1 MALDARLIA
10 GSNTGYEHT
19 IPNLNSG
26 GGKIDVFAQEVG
38 TGDDER
44 IVKYVVVFLKNT
56 TAGSVNIDI
65 DSISLTNDTNNFY
78 FLDGIETEDTAK
90 SLIAH
95 SLTTTLKPGDN
106 AASGNRGFLN
116 CTAVQNGFEFGADD
130 GNGGEPVS
138 RIEYID
144 GVDAI
149 VANGIPALKY
159 RTFIVSCEP
168 NANTQSSSTVSVNI
182 TPNIGSTISFTLS
195 LTGAGSKN
203 QLQAFFNSADPDT
216 TITGDSFQRPLM
228 EVLSQSSQ
236 FANNIPNLTNPASPI
251 LASAFGNPFQ
261 YSEKIYIGQRGPD
274 VYLRLTANQGA
285 ENGRLQIDTNQIEVL
300 DKNLISTP
308 SLPFD
313 IVNIFTDVE
322 AFSGTNLLNSNFNPI
337 LANGQSLFIGLRH
350 QTISENLSPSLDGTV
365 KVRVSYNQNS
375 NMPLLDHST
384 GQEINTAEGLIKIQ
398 ENSMFPFNQDSYNF
412 NDSSVDCFFIQ
423 GTRGPSYGWNSLNAV
438 QPHLTGTVTADT
450 NNYDGGVLWQTNNLE
465 SSVET
470 DNITINLSDDI
481 KNVGLETNLLTES
494 SALFT
499 KEPGAGPDGYEMT
512 IGGTI
517 KDSTP
522 VTNSITTKSISFK
535 FNVPS
540 SASQLNLGSVTDTN
554 YGEALTQNI
563 RSSKITLNL
572 PNVTAGRL
580 DYNTRNKRTYK
591 NTLES
596 VPDRGNP
603 YVIKI
608 DSQVETQ
615 AISTELLTPRADCV
629 KPLPAELII
638 WHGSQYTT
646 RHRGHVND
654 NAGNRAGIDKAIDA
668 SGSNTGWI
676 GDGAL
681 EGVTS
686 SDNASSGKAVMSS
699 NWRSSLNGSIIEQQ
713 SKRFRYKSTQNSLIG
728 LASSAQ
734 TPFYST
740 RDLNE
745 FGHSLD
751 KDSVVSDSV
760 PATDQFKINSGCVA
774 WSKINTD
781 GSHEDANAHDKHHFH
796 VATVETPKNAGN
808 PFRMR
813 VYNTNSS
820 NGKFIKNPEETSNDH
835 IYAHMKTLWM
845 YNIGSKGLR
854 ITGASLTEWGKKV
867 GGSNTGT
874 WTAINPDLTNN
885 EEFEHD
891 ATNNICSPIKVW
903 IPQFNTANSSLTSG
917 TAHAGD
923 DKIIIVDTV
932 YTDRTAIA
940 NTSPALLNGTHEFTQ
955 RFRKG
960 STYDAANSPY
970 IMQPYRSEGIFT
982 KGNNPFKTIP
992 IQVFADATNF
1002 VESSTSNEDGVMPNN
1017 TMYRVKLTVKYVHE
1031 GSNTTS
1037 DLDIYS
1043 AISDDGSA
1051 SGSLISGITEEE
1063 VTLWLTM
1070 KLESSAGTLEL
1081 VDEDNNS
1088 ITDGSIIS
1096 LGNITIE

>member
-38 TGDDER
+38 VGDDQR

-56 TAGSVNIDI
+56 TSGSVDIDV
-65 DSISLTNDTNNFY
+65 DSISLTNDANNFY
-78 FLDGIETEDTAK
+78 FLDGIETGDTAK

-116 CTAVQNGFEFGADD
+116 CTAVQNDFTFGEDD
-130 GNGGEPVS
+130 GNGSEPTA

-168 NANTQSSSTVSVNI
+168 NQNTSSSSTVTVTIS
-182 TPNIGSTISFTLS
+182 PNIGSPISFTLS

-203 QLQAFFNSADPDT
+203 QIQAFFNNSDPDT
-216 TITGDSFQRPLM
+216 TLTGEGFSRPLI
-228 EVLSQSSQ
+228 EVLTQSSD
-236 FANNIPNLTNPASPI
+236 FVNHIPGLTNPVSPI
-251 LASAFGNPFQ
+251 GKNAFGNPFQ
-261 YSEKIYIGQRGPD
+261 YSEKMYIGQRGPD
-274 VYLRLTANQGA
+274 VYLRLTANEGA
-285 ENGRLQIDTNQIEVL
+285 PNGFLNINLANIEVL
-300 DKNLISTP
+300 DKNLGSATG
-308 SLPFD
+308 LPFE
-313 IVNIFTDVE
+313 IVNIFTDGDE
-322 AFSGTNLLNSNFNPI
+322 ALIGTNLLDLGTPN
-337 LANGQSLFIGLRH
+337 LADGKSVFIALRH
-350 QTISENLSPSLDGTV
+350 RTTSDGLTASQDNQV
-365 KVRVSYNQNS
+365 KVKISYNQNV

-384 GQEINTAEGLIKIQ
+384 GQQINTAEGIIKIQ
-398 ENSMFPFNQDSYNF
+398 ENSIFPFNQESYDF
-412 NDSSVDCFFIQ
+412 SETSVDCFFIQ
-423 GTRGPSYGWNSLNAV
+423 GTRGPSYGWNNLGAA
-438 QPHLTGTVTADT
+438 QPHLPGEVLSDSDD
-450 NNYDGGVLWQTNNLE
+450 YDGGVLWQTNALA
-465 SSVET
+465 SGET
-470 DNITINLSDDI
+470 TNNITINLSDDI
-481 KNVGLETNLLTES
+481 KEVGLQTNLLTES
-494 SALFT
+494 SALFD
-499 KEPGAGPDGYEMT
+499 KEPGEGPDDYVMT
-512 IGGTI
+512 ISGSI
-517 KDSTP
+517 KNSTP
-522 VTNSITTKSISFK
+522 ITNQQTTKSINFK
-535 FNVPS
+535 FNVPA
-540 SASQLNLGSVTDTN
+540 SASTLNTGNVSDN
-554 YGEALTQNI
+554 KYGEGIPQTI
-563 RSSKITLNL
+563 SSSKITLNL
-572 PNVTAGRL
+572 PNVSRGVI
-580 DYNTRNKRTYK
+580 DYTKINTRTYS

-596 VPDRGNP
+596 IPNRDNA
-603 YVIKI
+603 YSIKV
-608 DSQVETQ
+608 DSEVANQ

-638 WHGSQYTT
+638 WHGAKNTAK
-646 RHRGHVND
+646 HRGHVND
-654 NAGNRAGIDKAIDA
+654 NSGNRAGIDKAIDA
-668 SGSNTGWI
+668 TGSNTGWI
-676 GDGAL
+676 GNEAS

-713 SKRFRYKSTQNSLIG
+713 SKRFRYKNAQNSLIG
-728 LASSAQ
+728 LGSSNQ
-734 TPFYST
+734 TPFYSR

-745 FGHSLD
+745 FGHELN
-751 KDSVVSDSV
+751 KNSVVSDSV
-760 PATDQFKINSGCVA
+760 SSTDQYKINAGCVA
-774 WSKINTD
+774 WSAIATD
-781 GSHEDANAHDKHHFH
+781 GSHSDANSHDKHHFH

-813 VYNTNSS
+813 VYNTNSDD
-820 NGKFIKNPEETSNDH
+820 GKFIKNPEEASNDH

-874 WTAINPDLTNN
+874 WTAINPDLSNN

-923 DKIIIVDTV
+923 TQIIIVDNV

-940 NTSPALLNGTHEFTQ
+940 NTSPALLNGTHEFTK
-955 RFRKG
+955 RFRKA
-960 STYDAANSPY
+960 STYDSSNSPY
-970 IMQPYRSEGIFT
+970 IMQPYRTEGSFA
-982 KGNNPFKTIP
+982 KGNTPFKTIP

-1002 VESSTSNEDGVMPNN
+1002 TETSSSNEDGAMPNN

-1031 GSNTTS
+1031 GSNATN

-1043 AISDDGSA
+1043 ALSSDGQA
-1051 SGSLISGITEEE
+1051 SGSLIDGITEEE

-1070 KLESSAGTLEL
+1070 KFESSAGTLSL
-1081 VDEDNNS
+1081 VDEDNNE
-1088 ITDGSIIS
+1088 ITDGATITM
-1096 LGNITIE
+1096 GNITIE

>member
-38 TGDDER
+38 AGDDKR

-56 TAGSVNIDI
+56 ASGSQVIDI
-65 DSISLTNDTNNFY
+65 DSISLTGDANNFY
-78 FLDGIETEDTAK
+78 FLDGIETGDTAK
-90 SLIAH
+90 SLIAN

-116 CTAVQNGFEFGADD
+116 CTAVQNDFVFGADD
-130 GNGGEPVS
+130 GNAGEPVS

-168 NANTQSSSTVSVNI
+168 NANTSSSSTVSVNI

-203 QLQAFFNSADPDT
+203 QISAFFNQSDPDT
-216 TITGDSFQRPLM
+216 TITGEEFQRPLV

-236 FANNIPNLTNPASPI
+236 FANNIPGLTNPASPI
-251 LASAFGNPFQ
+251 LSNAFGNSFM
-261 YSEKIYIGQRGPD
+261 YSEKMYIGQRGPD
-274 VYLRLTANQGA
+274 VYLRLTVNEGA
-285 ENGRLQIDTNQIEVL
+285 PNGFIRINLGDIEVL
-300 DKNLISTP
+300 DKNLTSSTG
-308 SLPFD
+308 LPFE
-313 IVNIFTDVE
+313 IVNVFSDDEDVV
-322 AFSGTNLLNSNFNPI
+322 GFN
-337 LANGQSLFIGLRH
+337 LANVVIPNLADGQSVFIGLRH
-350 QTISENLSPSLDGTV
+350 KTPSDGLAATLDNEV
-365 KVRVSYNQNS
+365 KVRISYNQNI

-384 GQEINTAEGLIKIQ
+384 GQDINTAEGIIKIQ
-398 ENSMFPFNQDSYNF
+398 ENSMFPFNQASYDF
-412 NDSSVDCFFIQ
+412 SSTSVDCFFIQ
-423 GTRGPSYGWNSLNAV
+423 GTRGPTYGWNSLNAV
-438 QPHLTGTVTADT
+438 QPHLPGDVTADT
-450 NNYDGGVLWQTNNLE
+450 DNYDGGVLWQTNSLQ
-465 SSVET
+465 SGQTS
-470 DNITINLSDDI
+470 DSITINLSNDI
-481 KNVGLETNLLTES
+481 KDVGLQTNLLTES

-522 VTNSITTKSISFK
+522 VTNSTTTKSITFK

-540 SASQLNLGSVTDTN
+540 SASSLNLGSTTDAN
-554 YGEALTQNI
+554 YGEALTQSI
-563 RSSKITLNL
+563 SSSKITLNV
-572 PNVTAGRL
+572 PNVSAGAI
-580 DYNTRNKRTYK
+580 DYNNINTRRYS
-591 NTLES
+591 NTLDS
-596 VPDRGNP
+596 VPERDNP
-603 YVIKI
+603 YKIKI

-615 AISTELLTPRADCV
+615 AISTQLLTPRADCV

-668 SGSNTGWI
+668 SDSNTGWI
-676 GDGAL
+676 GDGVS

-713 SKRFRYKSTQNSLIG
+713 SKRFRYKTPLNSLIG
-728 LASSAQ
+728 LASSSQ
-734 TPFYST
+734 TPHYSN

-745 FGHSLD
+745 FGHQLD

-760 PATDQFKINSGCVA
+760 PATDQFKINNGCVA

-796 VATVETPKNAGN
+796 VATVQTPKNAGN

-820 NGKFIKNPEETSNDH
+820 DGKFIKNPEEATNDH
-835 IYAHMKTLWM
+835 VYAHMKTLWM

-874 WTAINPDLTNN
+874 WAAINPDLTNN

-940 NTSPALLNGTHEFTQ
+940 NTSPALLNGTHEFTK
-955 RFRKG
+955 RFRKA

-970 IMQPYRSEGIFT
+970 IMQPYRSEAGFE

-1002 VESSTSNEDGVMPNN
+1002 VESSTSNEDGTMPNN

-1031 GSNTTS
+1031 GSNATS
-1037 DLDIYS
+1037 NLDIYN
-1043 AISDDGSA
+1043 AISTDGSA
-1051 SGSLISGITEEE
+1051 TGSLISGITEEE

-1088 ITDGSIIS
+1088 ITDGSTIT